1 MSEFINIP
9 DYITKNQSID
19 NLNKILKIKILI
31 KGKFLSLII
40 NKTSGKFFSSLVN
53 FFFSDKGK
61 IYFENDLYIYKDK
74 ENKLFYTNKR
84 VLRPTFGFEELVNE
98 LGEDYLLQF
107 ISILE
112 NDLIVDCGA
121 NIGEFYHSIRKKQK
135 NINYIAFEPDPR
147 TFRCLELNLKNQKGV
162 QLFNSGLGSSN
173 TELSFYISED
183 GSDSSFINPGVNE
196 EIKVDSTTL
205 DSYKFGK
212 VKLIK
217 IEAEGYEP
225 EVLFGAKETIKNT
238 TFITVDS
245 GPERGVE
252 GKTTL
257 AKVID
262 FLYENGFKL
271 IEFNPK
277 RYVCLFINEN
287 QKEEYYS

>member
-9 DYITKNQSID
+9 DYITKNQSIN

-84 VLRPTFGFEELVNE
+84 VLRPTFGFEKLVNE
-98 LGEDYLLQF
+98 LGEDYLLEF

-135 NINYIAFEPDPR
+135 NINYIGFEPDPGA
-147 TFRCLELNLKNQKGV
+147 FKCLELNLKNQKGV

-245 GPERGVE
+245 GPERGVD

-257 AKVID
+257 AKVTD